1 MKSQARNKSHLSIR
15 EFSLSAGEE
24 WTSPLNGW
32 VVLLVRRGFGF
43 YLHPSANQQLEAG
56 TALLAA
62 DGMKGSVRASQVGGI
77 TLCVFNILPARLTG
91 LLSLPEQ
98 DALNLVANR
107 SEKALQLFPPGN
119 PLAVQMTELCTGDL
133 TEGLSLRL
141 KLLQVF
147 SEMIGKELAQ
157 PVSQATAVDVR
168 QKLEKLLKE
177 TPVTDLVEMN
187 FEDMAKMTHCTTRHL
202 SRIFRELVG
211 MSFREKRSELRLE
224 KARELLVGTDAKVVD
239 LALECG
245 YKSLSLFN
253 LMFYRRYGMSPGK
266 WRQKKLK
273 A

>member
-15 EFSLSAGEE
+15 EFSVPAGEE

-32 VVLLVRRGFGF
+32 AIILVRKGYGF
-43 YLHPSANQQLEAG
+43 YLHPSANQQLETG
-56 TALLAA
+56 TVLLAA
-62 DGMKGSVRASQVGGI
+62 DGIKGSIRASQVGGI
-77 TLCVFNILPARLTG
+77 LLCVFNILPARLTG

-98 DALNLVANR
+98 DALNLVATR
-107 SEKALQLFPPGN
+107 IEKALQIFPPGH
-119 PLAVQMTELCTGDL
+119 PMAGRMMELCSGDL
-133 TEGLSLRL
+133 TEGLSFRL
-141 KLLQVF
+141 KLLQIF
-147 SEMIGKELAQ
+147 SEMVGKDLAQ
-157 PVSQATAVDVR
+157 PVNQVAISDVR

-187 FEDMAKMTHCTTRHL
+187 FEDMAKMTNCTTRHL
-202 SRIFRELVG
+202 SRIFRDLVG

-224 KARELLVGTDAKVVD
+224 KARELLAGTDAKVVD

-266 WRQKKLK
+266 WRQKKMK
-273 A
+273 S